1 MAPCKEEEYPVG
13 SECCPKCSPGYR
25 VKETCGELTGTL
37 CVPCDPGTYT
47 AHLNGLSECL
57 QCRVCDPAP
66 GAAAQVPQSPK
77 GHTLCPAGTGPGQ
90 AGQGIHLARSS
101 GRSTAGPRHTH
112 QAAKLGWGAGH
123 QPVPRPPAG
132 AQRPAAA
139 VQASAWS
146 PPGTGRSALAIGA
159 RTAALS
165 SFSWVPAMGLVTRQE
180 CSRRQNTV
188 CVCDRDHFCVS
199 ENGGDC
205 AECRPHT
212 LCRPGQRVR
221 AGGTEWH
228 DRVCEDCPPGTFSA
242 SGTLE
247 ECQPWST
254 CSGPFETQ
262 ADPGTSSSDVT
273 CSSWGLYVFV
283 SSLILVGL
291 CVLTVLGVRMKNRRS
306 PKGPSLR
313 ESHSGRSRSSGPSSP
328 RHCDS
333 VSVLQGDPPRRDCFT
348 RSRRPHRMS
357 PQWLW
362 RRQRPCPPGGN
373 DPLTDRWL
381 QEASA

>member
-57 QCRVCDPAP
+57 QCRVCD
-66 GAAAQVPQSPK
+66 
-77 GHTLCPAGTGPGQ
+77 
-90 AGQGIHLARSS
+90 
-101 GRSTAGPRHTH
+101 
-112 QAAKLGWGAGH
+112 
-123 QPVPRPPAG
+123 
-132 AQRPAAA
+132 
-139 VQASAWS
+139 
-146 PPGTGRSALAIGA
+146 
-159 RTAALS
+159 
-165 SFSWVPAMGLVTRQE
+165 PAMGLVTRQE